1 MKPST
6 TQLLLIV
13 AVVLVSAPRSTAQQ
27 KVDWNGYLQYRFAD
41 NYLDQA
47 AFSVRRAKFWLN
59 GTMPD
64 DAHTWSYKLQA
75 MFHQQ
80 AQFDFL
86 LQDVY
91 VNYRTNDFEITA
103 GQFVPDFSLQ
113 RKQPDYTIPLVER
126 AAVVNALVPAA
137 ETMARDIGLEVKASK
152 SDLGSIS
159 FGFFNGNGANT
170 LSSRKNFLL
179 VQRSVVSLFNTGAI
193 LQLGYNL
200 SYRHATTLQCAKML
214 GPGISFS
221 GNDFRFGFEGR
232 FVLNGIEIQSEYI
245 EAHLGSRK
253 ASGFYALADYLITPE
268 HRVSFSIEK
277 LRDLN
282 PATQDDP
289 WYIVAYS
296 YLIKGD
302 QIKLSLDNRF
312 QFTNSTTTS
321 LTTVQIQYFFHQ

>member
-1 MKPST
+1 MKSST
-6 TQLLLIV
+6 VLLLI
-13 AVVLVSAPRSTAQQ
+13 AATLLLPRLSLSQQ
-27 KVDWNGYLQYRFAD
+27 KVDWNGYLQYRFTD
-41 NYLDQA
+41 NYLDQT
-47 AFSVRRAKFWLN
+47 AFSVRRAKLWLN
-59 GTMPD
+59 GTLPE
-64 DAHTWSYKLQA
+64 DAHSWNYKVQA

-137 ETMARDIGLEVKASK
+137 ETMARDIGVEVKASGNP
-152 SDLGSIS
+152 GSIS

-170 LSSRKNFLL
+170 LSNKRNFLL
-179 VQRSVVSLFNTGAI
+179 VQRSTVSLLKADAI
-193 LQLGYNL
+193 VQLGYNL

-232 FVLNGIEIQSEYI
+232 FVLSGIEIQSEYI
-245 EAHLGSRK
+245 EAHLGSTK
-253 ASGFYALADYLITPE
+253 SSGFYALAGYLITLE
-268 HRVSFSIEK
+268 HRVTLSIEK
-277 LRDLN
+277 LKDLN
-282 PATQDDP
+282 PATQDDL
-289 WYIVAYS
+289 WYILAYS
-296 YLIKGD
+296 YLIKED
-302 QIKLSLDNRF
+302 QIKLSLENRF
-312 QFTNSTTTS
+312 QPTAGNTNVFTI
-321 LTTVQIQYFFHQ
+321 LQMQYFFHQQ